1 VSLTFPERG
10 TMHPRV
16 AGTIRIEHVAK
27 TETIRARVEP
37 ALKERAEAILD
48 RLGVTPTAAI
58 TMLYRQIV
66 MRRGLPFDVSLQMED
81 FRD

>member
-1 VSLTFPERG
+1 
-10 TMHPRV
+10 
-16 AGTIRIEHVAK
+16 VAK

-37 ALKERAEAILD
+37 VLKERAEAILD

>member
-1 VSLTFPERG
+1 
-10 TMHPRV
+10 M
-16 AGTIRIEHVAK
+16 AK

-37 ALKERAEAILD
+37 ALKQRAESILD

-66 MRRGLPFDVSLQMED
+66 LRKGLPFDVSLQRENSD
-81 FRD
+81 D